1 MRHEMTQEEQGESLV
16 AILDELADLVG
27 SARAMPMSASVL
39 VNRAEALEL
48 IESAKSVLP
57 GQITRAQGVVADAD
71 AVLGRARVEASDIIE
86 RAKQRAEE
94 LVAQES
100 VVQQATERAEEVE
113 SRARAEAEKLSR
125 EADDYCDRQL
135 AQFEIDLNAISSQVA
150 AGRARLLERSRRNT
164 GEEREDREGAG
175 AAQTETGPQDASEDA
190 Q

>member
-1 MRHEMTQEEQGESLV
+1 
-16 AILDELADLVG
+16 
-27 SARAMPMSASVL
+27 ASVL

-86 RAKQRAEE
+86 RAKQRAGE
-94 LVAQES
+94 LVSQES
-100 VVQQATERAEEVE
+100 IVQQATERATEVE
-113 SRARAEAEKLSR
+113 TRARAEADKLSR

-150 AGRARLLERSRRNT
+150 AGRARLLERSRRT
-164 GEEREDREGAG
+164 SGEAGEDREARQASEHREDREEHAE
-175 AAQTETGPQDASEDA
+175 AETERNLQDASEDV